1 MKNKQMACIVLFVL
15 IAGMAYGVQFLRQRT
30 LKMDDEAK
38 EAKSNAELA
47 ERNRMGTEAKLARI
61 RRDTESLR
69 KFYQAWTPQLQMIT
83 DSRDGEEKISNLI
96 KTGRVFALSQ
106 KFEMLPNE
114 RGSSIPQLM
123 RAEIILEDTFP
134 KTMNW
139 IGTLEQALPQ
149 SRISRCKI
157 TRGDSGNDVHVE
169 LTVDVPLI
177 SNAPPA

>member
-30 LKMDDEAK
+30 LKMDDEAR

-47 ERNRMGTEAKLARI
+47 ERSRMGTEAKLARI

-69 KFYQAWTPQLQMIT
+69 KFYQAWIPQLQMIT
-83 DSRDGEEKISNLI
+83 DSRDGEERISNLI

-114 RGSSIPQLM
+114 RGSSIPQMM

-134 KTMNW
+134 KTTDELVMILIENIVRKQW
-139 IGTLEQALPQ
+139 FKLLFTYCKWTMHPYN
-149 SRISRCKI
+149 SFFIS
-157 TRGDSGNDVHVE
+157 
-169 LTVDVPLI
+169 
-177 SNAPPA
+177 